1 MTSRLS
7 NNDRLL
13 RFAPRKI
20 KNKNKY
26 KLKRNQL
33 NRATSCLLANHA
45 CAWQQQTETSIMN
58 NPSSLGFD
66 LIGADKDTKG
76 MPNKRLVA
84 LI

>member
-1 MTSRLS
+1 
-7 NNDRLL
+7 
-13 RFAPRKI
+13 
-20 KNKNKY
+20 
-26 KLKRNQL
+26 
-33 NRATSCLLANHA
+33 
-45 CAWQQQTETSIMN
+45 MN